1 MRTIAA
7 PGVRC
12 GASIRGRNSF
22 GRHRPP
28 ASMSMRNPLRPVR
41 SVLALAST
49 LLGVP
54 LASRKL
60 ARRVGHPI
68 PYRIALPEEAEIHDA
83 PGLLSARLDD
93 LVVVVVA
100 RDLLH
105 DEANPAPA
113 AAPARRRLTR
123 LLMNSDLLLFVLLEE
138 ELRNRNLK
146 LHDAASR
153 VRALGGQWAAC
164 VRGRLEE
171 NRLSG
176 WIDIY
181 ATVKDGMLYMLV
193 FTMSGGDP
201 GAHEPLL
208 ARIRESLVL
217 PG

>member
-1 MRTIAA
+1 
-7 PGVRC
+7 
-12 GASIRGRNSF
+12 
-22 GRHRPP
+22 
-28 ASMSMRNPLRPVR
+28 MRNPIRPVR
-41 SVLALAST
+41 SALALAST

-54 LASRKL
+54 LAARKL

-68 PYRIALPEEAEIHDA
+68 LYRIALPEAAEIHEE
-83 PGLLSARLDD
+83 PGLLSARTDD

-105 DEANPAPA
+105 DEANPVPA

-138 ELRNRNLK
+138 EFRNRNRNLK
-146 LHDAASR
+146 LHDAVSR

-164 VRGRLEE
+164 VHGRLEE
-171 NRLSG
+171 NGRSG
-176 WIDIY
+176 WIDIH
-181 ATVKDGMLYMLV
+181 ATVKDGILYMLV

-201 GAHEPLL
+201 GAHEELL
-208 ARIRESLVL
+208 ARIRDSLVL